1 MYMFKIFRVRDF
13 PGAPVARTPNFPLD
27 LVPGLGT
34 KILHGCVWG
43 WGVSVGG
50 VCVCVCTK
58 IVHGYV
64 WVCVHVR
71 PPSVC
76 VCARAQSLSHV

>member
-50 VCVCVCTK
+50 VCVCV
-58 IVHGYV
+58 Y
-64 WVCVHVR
+64 
-71 PPSVC
+71 
-76 VCARAQSLSHV
+76 